1 VVASELLVLGRIMQP
16 LLRTARQRARARIA
30 ANLGS
35 PTGLTQAIASVF
47 AASYLDG
54 VDAAVTVFGAQLGVA
69 RVSVTNE
76 MGRNL
81 TERMLTAVGVARRRV
96 LQQVE
101 GEVSGALTVAQLQA
115 QLETAS
121 EAMVWRGQ
129 DDEAD
134 VVARLA
140 EVQWKTW
147 VRAFARD
154 ENRDHHDH
162 PDILGVTIPV
172 DDYFILPGGDHAG
185 VRVYGPRDWNEVADP
200 GEWMNCGH
208 ALDFKQAATAEDLE
222 PTLRTTVGPT
232 RVFATEDEMRER
244 AGLDRRRATAPDGPF
259 RPTR

>member
-35 PTGLTQAIASVF
+35 PTALTQAIASVF
-47 AASYLDG
+47 ATSYLDG
-54 VDAAVTVFGAQLGVA
+54 VDAAVIVFGSQLGVA
-69 RVSVTNE
+69 RASVTNE

-81 TERMLTAVGVARRRV
+81 TERMLTAVGAARGRV
-96 LQQVE
+96 LEQVE
-101 GEVSGALTVAQLQA
+101 SEISGALTVAQLQA
-115 QLETAS
+115 QLENAA

-129 DDEAD
+129 DEEAE

-154 ENRDHHDH
+154 ENRDHHD
-162 PDILGVTIPV
+162 DLNGVTIPV
-172 DDYFILPGGDHAG
+172 DDYFNLSG
-185 VRVYGPRDWNEVADP
+185 VRVYGPRDWDSLPDP

-222 PTLRTTVGPT
+222 PTLRTVVGPE